1 MRNYEGN
8 PESGGHWMLVGEAGK
23 HDGALWLVAKRK
35 KPTNDTDWRMVK
47 VSAVGRAPR
56 KANYWLSW
64 DGKRF
69 ARGKDIAIMASGRPE
84 LLAAVH
90 ALFAAS

>member
-1 MRNYEGN
+1 
-8 PESGGHWMLVGEAGK
+8 MLVGEAGK

-35 KPTNDTDWRMVK
+35 KPTNDTGWRMVK

-69 ARGKDIAIMASGRPE
+69 ARGKDIAIMASGRPK

-90 ALFAAS
+90 ALFAAII

>member
-1 MRNYEGN
+1 
-8 PESGGHWMLVGEAGK
+8 MLVGEAGK

-35 KPTNDTDWRMVK
+35 NPTNNTDWRMVK

-64 DGKRF
+64 DGKKF
-69 ARGKDIAIMASGRPE
+69 ARGKDIAIMASGRPK

>member
-1 MRNYEGN
+1 
-8 PESGGHWMLVGEAGK
+8 
-23 HDGALWLVAKRK
+23 
-35 KPTNDTDWRMVK
+35 MVK

-64 DGKRF
+64 DGKKF
-69 ARGKDIAIMASGRPE
+69 ARGKDIAIMASGRPK

>member
-1 MRNYEGN
+1 
-8 PESGGHWMLVGEAGK
+8 MLVGEAGK

-69 ARGKDIAIMASGRPE
+69 ARGKDIAIMASGRPK

-90 ALFAAS
+90 ALFATII

>member
-8 PESGGHWMLVGEAGK
+8 PESGKDWTPIGEAGT
-23 HDGALWLVAKRK
+23 HDGALWLVAKRTRS
-35 KPTNDTDWRMVK
+35 TNETAWRMVK
-47 VSAVGRAPR
+47 ISAAGSVPR
-56 KANYWLSW
+56 KANYWFSW

-90 ALFAAS
+90 ALFAAL

>member
-8 PESGGHWMLVGEAGK
+8 PESGKDWTPIGEAGT
-23 HDGALWLVAKRK
+23 HDGAVWLVAKRK

-47 VSAVGRAPR
+47 VAAAGSVPR
-56 KANYWLSW
+56 KANYWLGW

-90 ALFAAS
+90 ALFAAA